1 MSPPADEFTF
11 EDLTEVYRREQR
23 NKTISEVR
31 RDFYPSMRECLEKLK
46 RESEQEFAVDQFSAR
61 AKLASNQLM
70 KFQEKSGQVFEFR
83 FGKLMDMALRAAQG
97 ARLETTRLTV
107 EEQEVYDKVYS
118 LLKDCRAVV
127 LEGSRPQIVETE
139 EPALTPMAAPEMV
152 VEAMR
157 EEAASTTEVAVPPA
171 VEETVAAPM
180 TAAGETV
187 EQPVPPEEPAV
198 EVLPAPDHVVLRIV
212 EDIPAFAGPGR
223 TYKLQKEDLVSLPQ
237 AIAKALIIRKK
248 AVGVQVPR

>member
-1 MSPPADEFTF
+1 
-11 EDLTEVYRREQR
+11 
-23 NKTISEVR
+23 
-31 RDFYPSMRECLEKLK
+31 
-46 RESEQEFAVDQFSAR
+46 
-61 AKLASNQLM
+61 
-70 KFQEKSGQVFEFR
+70 
-83 FGKLMDMALRAAQG
+83 MDMALRAAQG

-127 LEGSRPQIVETE
+127 LEGSRPQVIETE

-157 EEAASTTEVAVPPA
+157 EEAAAATVVAVPPA
-171 VEETVAAPM
+171 VEEIVTAPM
-180 TAAGETV
+180 TAAAEIV
-187 EQPVPPEEPAV
+187 EQPVPPEKPA

-248 AVGVQVPR
+248 AIGVQVLPR